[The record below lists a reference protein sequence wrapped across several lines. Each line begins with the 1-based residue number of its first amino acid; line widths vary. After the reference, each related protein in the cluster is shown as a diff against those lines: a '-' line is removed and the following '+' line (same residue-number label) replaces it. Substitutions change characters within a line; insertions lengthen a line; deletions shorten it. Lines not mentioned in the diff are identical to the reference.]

1 MQIGRITHLQG
12 QMMLV
17 VIGVEGDG
25 PRQLETVEVIP
36 IIGEIEHVDRR
47 RIILETTHC
56 QGILAYTRRP
66 ILVETVV
73 QIEEVRVVEEGVA
86 AGVSHDALA
95 EIIGKIRGKIAA
107 HMQIKIAALESV

>member
-1 MQIGRITHLQG
+1 MQIGRIAHLQG

-25 PRQLETVEVIP
+25 SRQLEAVEVIP

-47 RIILETTHC
+47 CIILETTHS
-56 QGILAYTRRP
+56 QSLLAYTRRP

-73 QIEEVRVVEEGVA
+73 QIEEVRVVEEGVT

-95 EIIGKIRGKIAA
+95 EIIGKIRGKIAT
-107 HMQIKIAALESV
+107 HMQIKIAALEPV